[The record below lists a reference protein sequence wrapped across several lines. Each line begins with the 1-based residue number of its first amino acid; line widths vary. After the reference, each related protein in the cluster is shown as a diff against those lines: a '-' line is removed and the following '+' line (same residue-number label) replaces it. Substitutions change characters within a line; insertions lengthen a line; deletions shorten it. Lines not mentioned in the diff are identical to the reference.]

1 MKPTSRLTAGLTLV
15 ETLVALLLTVIMA
28 TATTAFILPSLTTDQ
43 NSRQRTL
50 ALRAAET
57 WLDRYRAN
65 QEPKASPPASCT
77 VSGSSVV
84 CAYDYG
90 YAYPSSEWAAHTPQ
104 LASAMSPFRHI
115 LTLTLL
121 AGGAPGSNVAEWSA
135 TAQVFWKQAAVERSV
150 TISTRFTQ

>member
-1 MKPTSRLTAGLTLV
+1 MRPVSHRIAGLTLV
-15 ETLVALLLTVIMA
+15 ETLVALLLVILMGIA
-28 TATTAFILPSLTTDQ
+28 TASFILPSLTTDQ
-43 NSRQRTL
+43 NAKQRTL

-65 QEPKASPPASCT
+65 QEPKASPPASCA

-84 CAYDYG
+84 CTYAYG

-104 LASAMSPFRHI
+104 LATSMSPFRHI

-121 AGGAPGSNVAEWSA
+121 SGGTPGSNVAEWSA
-135 TAQVFWKQAAVERSV
+135 TAQVFWKQATVERSV
-150 TISTRFTQ
+150 TLSTRFTQ